1 MDTGILLFLIKLIL
15 GGVVAFFA
23 ILIMSK
29 TRAASW
35 MFIVCGFLFSY
46 ISIMFDLFVTLGIIS
61 EPPIYVYGIPL
72 VSLLSIVVPNVFFAI
87 GFIIKLLKK

>member
-1 MDTGILLFLIKLIL
+1 MDTEILLFLIKLVL
-15 GGVVAFFA
+15 GGFVAFLA

-29 TRAASW
+29 TRGASW

-46 ISIMFDLFVTLGIIS
+46 ISLMFDLFVSLGIIN

-72 VSLLSIVVPNVFFAI
+72 VSLLSIVIPNVFFVI
-87 GFIIKLLKK
+87 GFIIKLIKK

>member
-1 MDTGILLFLIKLIL
+1 MDTEILLFLIKLVL
-15 GGVVAFFA
+15 GGFVAFLA

-46 ISIMFDLFVTLGIIS
+46 ISLMFDLFVSLGIIS

-72 VSLLSIVVPNVFFAI
+72 VSLLSIVIPNIFFVI